1 MQKAKTN
8 NIVQKYYFISPSVD
22 KKRISNDLRNAR
34 RRIRRV
40 EKKSL
45 SITKLRDKLIEIKYD
60 VNDSQCK
67 MMNEIC
73 SANNTSITQKK
84 TDIEYMLS
92 RYEKLH
98 EYLYNTI
105 RYLFNAEEEFNKS
118 FIADDNFLKLD
129 FVKAVEEI
137 EQRQAERE
145 RLEEIKADEAYN
157 EFVQD
162 MIDEQERLED
172 CESEMYNDI
181 AYEEEMRRLAE
192 ADWVDYE
199 VL

>member
-1 MQKAKTN
+1 MQKGKTN

-73 SANNTSITQKK
+73 SANNTSIAQKK

-118 FIADDNFLKLD
+118 FVADDNFLKLD
-129 FVKAVEEI
+129 FVKEVEDI
-137 EQRQAERE
+137 EQKQAERE
-145 RLEEIKADEAYN
+145 RLEEIKADEMYN

-162 MIDEQERLED
+162 MINEQERLED
-172 CESEMYNDI
+172 AVTEMYI
-181 AYEEEMRRLAE
+181 ECI
-192 ADWVDYE
+192 
-199 VL
+199 

>member
-137 EQRQAERE
+137 EQKQLERE
-145 RLEEIKADEAYN
+145 RLEEIRADEMYN
-157 EFVQD
+157 EFVED

-172 CESEMYNDI
+172 AVTEMYI
-181 AYEEEMRRLAE
+181 ECIQEPQPT
-192 ADWVDYE
+192 WVDYE
-199 VL
+199 IF